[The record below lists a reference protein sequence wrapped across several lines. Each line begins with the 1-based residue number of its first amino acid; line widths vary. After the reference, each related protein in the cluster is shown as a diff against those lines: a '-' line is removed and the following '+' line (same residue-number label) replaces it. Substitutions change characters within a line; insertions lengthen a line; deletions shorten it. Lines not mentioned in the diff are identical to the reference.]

1 MHYLQDRI
9 WHLYQQI
16 KTGPKS
22 KFGPIF
28 FTKKDDIHRFA
39 DRYGRKISMP
49 ILRNTRTTN
58 TYQVEFRRFKKS
70 VEKCK
75 KVKKKAIFLVSLVFS
90 RNGARNGSRT
100 RTLSQVTDFESIA
113 YTNFAI
119 RAKEI
124 NSFVDY
130 YINNS

>member
-49 ILRNTRTTN
+49 MLRNTRTTN

-75 KVKKKAIFLVSLVFS
+75 KVKKKRYFWYRLCSLEMSLQNTKNLWFGVIVSL
-90 RNGARNGSRT
+90 
-100 RTLSQVTDFESIA
+100 SIL
-113 YTNFAI
+113 
-119 RAKEI
+119 EE
-124 NSFVDY
+124 
-130 YINNS
+130 

>member
-28 FTKKDDIHRFA
+28 FTKKNDIHRFA

-70 VEKCK
+70 VEKFQKVLK
-75 KVKKKAIFLVSLVFS
+75 KRNILVLRLFS
-90 RNGARNGSRT
+90 RNGARDRT
-100 RTLSQVTDFESIA
+100 RTDMTL
-113 YTNFAI
+113 
-119 RAKEI
+119 
-124 NSFVDY
+124 VDGF
-130 YINNS
+130 

>member
-49 ILRNTRTTN
+49 MLRNTRTTN

-70 VEKCK
+70 VEKFQKVLK
-75 KVKKKAIFLVSLVFS
+75 KRNILVLRLFS
-90 RNGARNGSRT
+90 RNVSTEHKKSMVWGYSITLNT
-100 RTLSQVTDFESIA
+100 RRISQIE
-113 YTNFAI
+113 
-119 RAKEI
+119 
-124 NSFVDY
+124 
-130 YINNS
+130 

>member
-28 FTKKDDIHRFA
+28 FTKKNDIHRFA

-70 VEKCK
+70 VEKFQ
-75 KVKKKAIFLVSLVFS
+75 KVLKNAIFWYCVCSLEMVPQ
-90 RNGARNGSRT
+90 RRIELRIDPYHGSVIP
-100 RTLSQVTDFESIA
+100 LN
-113 YTNFAI
+113 Y
-119 RAKEI
+119 
-124 NSFVDY
+124 
-130 YINNS
+130 

>member
-28 FTKKDDIHRFA
+28 FTKKDDLHRFA
-39 DRYGRKISMP
+39 DRYRRKISTP
-49 ILRNTRTTN
+49 KLRNTRTTN
-58 TYQVEFRRFKKS
+58 TYQVKFRRFKKS

-75 KVKKKAIFLVSLVFS
+75 KVRKKRNISVLRLFS
-90 RNGARNGSRT
+90 RNGADDENRTHMGSPHAPQT
-100 RTLSQVTDFESIA
+100 CASTNSATSATL
-113 YTNFAI
+113 
-119 RAKEI
+119 I
-124 NSFVDY
+124 NY
-130 YINNS
+130 N

>member
-39 DRYGRKISMP
+39 DRYGRKISTP
-49 ILRNTRTTN
+49 KLRNTRTTN
-58 TYQVEFRRFKKS
+58 TYQVKFRRFKKS

-90 RNGARNGSRT
+90 RNGDLNGIRT
-100 RTLSQVTDFESIA
+100 RECSLE
-113 YTNFAI
+113 
-119 RAKEI
+119 RAET
-124 NSFVDY
+124 
-130 YINNS
+130 